1 MPCEVVIV
9 LEVNAGAVI
18 LLQFTITAGENP
30 RYFIYCILAG
40 FVNLI
45 LLYLEIDVQVL

>member
-9 LEVNAGAVI
+9 LDVSAAAVI

-30 RYFIYCILAG
+30 KNLAG

-45 LLYLEIDVQVL
+45 LLYLETDVQVL